1 MLAHYGSAWM
11 TKQDKAKQN
20 LENRK
25 TKKAKLVIEDGVP
38 FLEFKEWSTIADE
51 KAYEKL

>member
-1 MLAHYGSAWM
+1 M
-11 TKQDKAKQN
+11 TKRDKAKQN

-25 TKKAKLVIEDGVP
+25 TKKAKPVLEDSDP
-38 FLEFKEWSTIADE
+38 FLEFKEWSTIADK